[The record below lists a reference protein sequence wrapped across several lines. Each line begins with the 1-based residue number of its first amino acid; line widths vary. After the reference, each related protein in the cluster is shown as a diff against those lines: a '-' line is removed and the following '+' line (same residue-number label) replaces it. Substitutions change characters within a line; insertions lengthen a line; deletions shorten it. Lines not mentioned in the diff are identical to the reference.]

1 MHTVFVRMIIL
12 NSEFLSFFQN
22 KDDDPPAA
30 NTDSVQEDVDT
41 NALKSDGGAAKNQ
54 VIEVKS
60 IDSLIRYA
68 LMVFIGFVT
77 TFIVLING
85 VIQVTNGGVHQY
97 RLADLVLPLD
107 AMINM
112 LCIYLL
118 FGFGEKLYYKLCICC
133 DGCLKNCFVN
143 RILSKRGSADDD
155 ELNVQQSKN
164 LLFQTI

>member
-1 MHTVFVRMIIL
+1 MIIL
-12 NSEFLSFFQN
+12 KSQLRIFAFFQN
-22 KDDDPPAA
+22 KDDGPPAA

-68 LMVFIGFVT
+68 LMVFTGFVT

-112 LCIYLL
+112 YL
-118 FGFGEKLYYKLCICC
+118 FIIWIWGRNYKLCICC
-133 DGCLKNCFVN
+133 DSVT
-143 RILSKRGSADDD
+143 ISAIRAI
-155 ELNVQQSKN
+155 S
-164 LLFQTI
+164 